1 MSDDP
6 HYFIPQE
13 KRASKGIIFAL
24 LVHVALVAFL
34 WIGVSWQ
41 SDHTSQVEAEVW
53 DLKYEA
59 AAPRATATLPTVAE
73 VKAPPVPAP
82 APKVEEP
89 RLPDPDIA
97 LAQEK
102 KDKARKEKARKEKLL
117 KEKALK
123 EKKRKAEAAARAK
136 KQRLAREKAADAAA
150 AAQAQAWANADMQS
164 HSEYTGSGGTGTAA
178 NSGGATDAAYDGKI
192 MGIVKSNMIFIVP
205 PRLDGNP
212 IVEYKIELLPDGS
225 LRNEPRK
232 IKASGLAGFDEA
244 VRRAILKSAPFP
256 KNKNGRVP
264 SLINL
269 IYKPKDL

>member
-59 AAPRATATLPTVAE
+59 AAPRATATLPAVAE

-82 APKVEEP
+82 VPKVEEP
-89 RLPDPDIA
+89 RLPDPDIS

-117 KEKALK
+117 KEK
-123 EKKRKAEAAARAK
+123 KRKAEAAARAK
-136 KQRLAREKAADAAA
+136 KQRLAREKAAADAAA

-164 HSEYTGSGGTGTAA
+164 HSEYTGSGGTGTALK
-178 NSGGATDAAYDGKI
+178 SRGETDAAYDGKI
-192 MGIVKSNMIFIVP
+192 MGIVKSNMIFVVP

-256 KNKNGRVP
+256 KDKNGRVP
-264 SLINL
+264 STITLT
-269 IYKPKDL
+269 YQPKD